1 MMFDGYTLYTLELK
15 SVSINSISF
24 ERCKEDKGIIHKY
37 QLDSL
42 SKFSKYKNVVSGFIL
57 DFRKSG
63 STYFVYI
70 DEVMNMID
78 RINKKSFNEEDLSLY
93 CSPIAIKKIQLR
105 VNYRYD
111 VALFINQT
119 SRKGVSN
126 K

>member
-1 MMFDGYTLYTLELK
+1 MMFDGQTFYTLELK
-15 SVSINSISF
+15 SVSTNSVSF

-57 DFRKSG
+57 DFRKSEH
-63 STYFVYI
+63 TYFAEINKVL
-70 DEVMNMID
+70 NMIGK
-78 RINKKSFNEEDLSLY
+78 INKKSFNEEDLSLY
-93 CSPIAIKKIQLR
+93 CSPTDIKKRKLR

-119 SRKGVSN
+119 SNRC
-126 K
+126 